1 MTKYMIGIDFGT
13 TNCTLAYV
21 SKDQQ
26 HVDIQQF
33 NIPQLIGPGNQG
45 AETVLPSFVYF
56 PLAEELTQKV
66 ASLEWA
72 PERLYALGRFAQE
85 RGAELPLQLI
95 TSPKSWLCH
104 DGIDRR
110 APLLPLGSELDKHKV
125 SPLQACKDILLH
137 LRESW
142 EYSISDAPFQKQ
154 EIYITVP
161 ASFDPSARQLI
172 LEAAQLANYPE
183 VILLEEPLAA
193 FYAWLH
199 LTAEDWR
206 KGLTVGDHLLVI
218 DIGGGTTDFSLISID
233 EENGNLQLNRTAVG
247 AHLLLGGD
255 NLDLSLAH
263 YAKSKFEEQGH
274 EIDEWQMQ
282 SIIHAARHA
291 KEKLLGDKPLKSCD
305 ITIVGRGSRLIANT
319 LKIELTREEVLSFI
333 LDGFFP
339 IVDPSEQSKVEKH
352 LGIKQI
358 GLPYAQDPR
367 VTCQLAR
374 FLSQMG
380 EGTGGN
386 TDRFI
391 IPKAVLFNGGTT
403 KAYAIRQRLLDQL
416 NLWAK
421 AFDQP
426 EVKEL
431 LNADY
436 DFGVSRGAVYYGMA
450 RAGKAIRIKSGI
462 SRSYFIGVEDAAP
475 AVPGIETPMRAIC
488 VAPFGM
494 EEGSE
499 ETLEGQQFALVLGE
513 QASFRFFSHSTEK
526 FEDGTQPIMGTV
538 VKKWKQLLTELH
550 SIDARLDKALED
562 SKTVQVKLKSK
573 VTELGVLELWCVAN
587 DDRKWKLEYDI
598 RKEGDKPKKK

>member
-1 MTKYMIGIDFGT
+1 MSNYLIGIDFGT

-21 SKDQQ
+21 LKDDEKS
-26 HVDIQQF
+26 DIQQF
-33 NIPQLIGPGNQG
+33 NIPQLVSPGTQG
-45 AETVLPSFVYF
+45 AEPLLPSFVYF
-56 PLAEELTQKV
+56 PLPEELTQKV
-66 ASLEWA
+66 ASLPWA
-72 PERLYALGRFAQE
+72 PERTYALGRFAQE

-95 TSPKSWLCH
+95 SSPKSWLCH
-104 DGIDRR
+104 EGIDRR
-110 APLLPLGSELDKHKV
+110 VPLLPLGVDSTHTKV
-125 SPLQACKDILLH
+125 SPLEACKEILLH

-142 EYSISDAPFQKQ
+142 EHSLNDAPFQDQ

-161 ASFDPSARQLI
+161 ASFDPSARQLV
-172 LEAAQLANYPE
+172 LEAAELANYPE
-183 VILLEEPLAA
+183 VILLEEPQAA

-199 LTAEDWR
+199 LSADDWR
-206 KGLTVGDHLLVI
+206 KGLAVGDHLLVI

-263 YAKSKFEEQGH
+263 LAKAKFEEQDH
-274 EIDEWQMQ
+274 EIDDWQMQ
-282 SIIHAARHA
+282 AIVQAARQA
-291 KEKLLGDKPLKSCD
+291 KEKLLSAQPPKSCD

-319 LKIELTREEVLSFI
+319 LKVELTKEEVLSFI

-339 IVDPSEQSKVEKH
+339 DVPATEQSKVEKH

-367 VTCQLAR
+367 VTSQLAR

-380 EGTGGN
+380 EGTEGN
-386 TDRFI
+386 TERFI
-391 IPKAVLFNGGTT
+391 VPKAVLFNGGTT
-403 KAYAIRQRLLDQL
+403 KAIAIRERLLAQL
-416 NLWAK
+416 NVWAK
-421 AFDQP
+421 EFNQL

-431 LNADY
+431 SNADY

-450 RAGKAIRIKSGI
+450 RSGKAIRIKSGI

-499 ETLEGQQFALVLGE
+499 QTLEGQQFALVLGE
-513 QASFRFFSHSTEK
+513 QASFRFFSHATEK
-526 FEDGTQPIMGTV
+526 FEDGSQALMGTV
-538 VKKWKQLLTELH
+538 VKRWKQLLTELH
-550 SIDARLDKALED
+550 SIDARLDKGPED
-562 SKTVQVKLKSK
+562 GKTVQVKLKSK

-587 DDRKWKLEYDI
+587 DDRKWKLEFDI
-598 RKEGDKPKKK
+598 RKEQDVTKK